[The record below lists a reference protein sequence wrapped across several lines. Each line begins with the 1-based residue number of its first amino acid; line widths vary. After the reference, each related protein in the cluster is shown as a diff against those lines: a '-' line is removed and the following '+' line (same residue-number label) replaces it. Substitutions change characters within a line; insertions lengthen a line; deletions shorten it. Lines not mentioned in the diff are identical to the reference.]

1 MQEDKLQWKYIILK
15 SVSQRLLMDTR
26 YLSCKE
32 LLSSVPFE
40 NHTMVNMEVIP
51 SVILTYIIVAAY
63 REVLMSD
70 PSSLH
75 ANLMVFCSDLK

>member
-15 SVSQRLLMDTR
+15 SVSQRLLMDIR

-32 LLSSVPFE
+32 LLSSVPFG

-51 SVILTYIIVAAY
+51 SVILTYIIVDAY